1 MIQNIRQ
8 VRDRINAEFA
18 RLGILGD
25 ALINVNGLRAK
36 ATPTMI
42 TIHNYDSPPYAV
54 WVQDPEAVIAELKQ
68 CEGLNWNGK
77 PSFPVE
83 RAWLRIET
91 TDVTPHELT
100 VADVLGW
107 DID

>member
-1 MIQNIRQ
+1 MVENIRQ

-18 RLGILGD
+18 RLGILGN
-25 ALINVNGLRAK
+25 ATTNPFGIKAK
-36 ATPTMI
+36 SSLTMI
-42 TIHNYDSPPYAV
+42 TIHDYDADPYAV
-54 WVQDPEAVIAELKQ
+54 WVQDPEAVIHELKQ
-68 CEGLNWNGK
+68 CQPLDWNGK
-77 PSFPVE
+77 PSFPTA

-91 TDVTPHELT
+91 TDVTPYELT

>member
-25 ALINVNGLRAK
+25 SVINTNGLRAK
-36 ATPTMI
+36 ANLTMI
-42 TIHNYDSPPYAV
+42 TVHNYDSPPFAV
-54 WVQDPEAVIAELKQ
+54 WVEDPETVVAVLKQ
-68 CEGLNWNGK
+68 CQPLNWNGK
-77 PSFPVE
+77 PSFPTE
-83 RAWLRIET
+83 RAWLRIEA